1 MSPLADQHDLALV
14 GGRVIDPET
23 GLDGIRNVGIVGERI
38 LTVTT
43 DEIAAGRTV
52 DARGLVVAPGWIDL
66 HSHAQTV
73 AGGRLQARDGVTTA
87 LDLEGGLLDVAGH
100 YMRAAEQGRPINYGY
115 STSWQQARMLHVGG
129 LPTGELVDVLSY
141 FGDPAWQRAA
151 TDRQLD
157 RMAEHLCND
166 LADGAIGIGLLV
178 GYAPGV
184 DTSEYV
190 RMSYVAADTGTA
202 TFTHA
207 RDLVEHVPHA
217 VIDGAEELVQ
227 AAEATGAR
235 SHYCHIN
242 STSLWDIDRVHDLI
256 ERSPGRVTTEAYP
269 YGAAATSIS
278 ADFLAPGRLHEHR
291 LTPESIVYTPTGEQ
305 VVDAARLDQ
314 LRATDPG
321 AIAIIHYLDEGKVED
336 QEVLRRALTFPG
348 TVIGSD
354 AMPLSW
360 PDAVASPHAWP
371 PPDLTVHPRGAG
383 TFSRYL
389 RRYVRE
395 LGAVSLVDA
404 IHQCTLGPAQI
415 LEQFVPAMRQK
426 GRIQAGADADL
437 VVFDPATVTDH
448 ATYAAGT
455 RPSTGYAAVI
465 VGGEVLVEDDVLRLD
480 VLPGRP
486 VRAVAR

>member
-1 MSPLADQHDLALV
+1 
-14 GGRVIDPET
+14 
-23 GLDGIRNVGIVGERI
+23 
-38 LTVTT
+38 
-43 DEIAAGRTV
+43 
-52 DARGLVVAPGWIDL
+52 
-66 HSHAQTV
+66 
-73 AGGRLQARDGVTTA
+73 
-87 LDLEGGLLDVAGH
+87 
-100 YMRAAEQGRPINYGY
+100 
-115 STSWQQARMLHVGG
+115 
-129 LPTGELVDVLSY
+129 
-141 FGDPAWQRAA
+141 
-151 TDRQLD
+151 
-157 RMAEHLCND
+157 MAEHLCND

-184 DTSEYV
+184 DPAEYV

-227 AAEATGAR
+227 AAEVTGAR

-278 ADFLAPGRLHEHR
+278 ADFLAPSRLHEHR
-291 LTPESIVYTPTGEQ
+291 LTPEAIVYTPTGEQ
-305 VVDAARLDQ
+305 VADAARLDQ
-314 LRATDPG
+314 LRVTDPG
-321 AIAIIHYLDEGKVED
+321 AIAIIHYLDERKAED

-354 AMPLSW
+354 AMPLTW
-360 PDAVASPHAWP
+360 PDAVANPHAWP

-395 LGAVSLVDA
+395 LGAVSLVEA

-415 LEQFVPAMRQK
+415 LEPFVPAMRQK
-426 GRIQAGADADL
+426 GRIQAGTDADL
-437 VVFDPATVTDH
+437 VVFDPATVTDN
-448 ATYAAGT
+448 ATYAAGM
-455 RPSTGYAAVI
+455 RPSTGYAAVV

>member
-1 MSPLADQHDLALV
+1 MSRSGASHDLAIV
-14 GGRVIDPET
+14 GGRVVDPET
-23 GLDGIRNVGIVGERI
+23 GLDAERNVGIVGGRI
-38 LTVTT
+38 ASVTADAITARHTV
-43 DEIAAGRTV
+43 EAH
-52 DARGLVVAPGWIDL
+52 GLVVAPGWIDL

-73 AGGRLQARDGVTTA
+73 AGGRLHARDGVTTA

-100 YMRAAEQGRPINYGY
+100 YARAGEEGRPINYGY
-115 STSWQQARMLHVGG
+115 STSWQQARMLHVGA
-129 LPTGELVDVLSY
+129 LPTGELVDILGH
-141 FGDPAWQRAA
+141 FGDPAWKRTAS
-151 TDRQLD
+151 DRQLD
-157 RMAEHLCND
+157 RIEEHLRRD

-184 DTSEYV
+184 DPAEYV
-190 RMSYVAADTGTA
+190 RMSAVAADTGTA

-217 VIDGAEELVQ
+217 VIDGAEELVR
-227 AAEATGAR
+227 AAESTGAH

-256 ERSPGRVTTEAYP
+256 ERSPARVTTEAYP

-278 ADFLAPGRLHEHR
+278 ADFLAPNRLHEHR
-291 LTPESIVYTPTGEQ
+291 LTPASIVYSPTGERIA
-305 VVDAARLDQ
+305 DAARLDH

-321 AIAIIHYLDEGKVED
+321 AVAIIHYLDEHEPRD
-336 QEVLRRALTFPG
+336 QEVLRRALGFPG

-360 PDAVASPHAWP
+360 PAAVADPQAWP

-395 LGAVSLVDA
+395 LGTVSLVDA

-415 LEQFVPAMRQK
+415 LEPFVPAMRTK
-426 GRIQAGADADL
+426 GRIRTGADADL
-437 VVFDPATVTDH
+437 VVFDPDTVTDH
-448 ATYAAGT
+448 ATYDAGT
-455 RPSTGYAAVI
+455 RASTGYAAVV
-465 VGGEVLVEDDVLRLD
+465 VGGELLVENDVLRLD

-486 VRAVAR
+486 VRAVAQ